1 MNLHTFTDEVTKIWD
16 DGMDRIWSDL
26 ETKGE
31 TYLDPSLLAYPLVIK
46 AVEKMA
52 DDYGVVVVTSMF
64 YNELIG
70 NVTRLYLRNMG
81 DMT

>member
-1 MNLHTFTDEVTKIWD
+1 MNNEIFTDQITKIWD
-16 DGMDRIWSDL
+16 NEMDRIWGDL
-26 ETKGE
+26 ETKGQ

-52 DDYGVVVVTSMF
+52 DDYGVVVVTSTF

-70 NVTRLYLRNMG
+70 NVTKLYLRNMG